1 MGVESD
7 LGPKRKFILDDLF
20 YECVDLKNY
29 GGQQVF
35 VSIVQIELINSVSR
49 LRNIFRFLA

>member
-20 YECVDLKNY
+20 YKCVDLKNY

-49 LRNIFRFLA
+49 LRKFFRFLA